1 MLAGPVTD
9 LMTKSGRQPTP
20 MRLPVPTLL
29 SSMSSATAL
38 AGSTRA
44 PSVYVPSEMGAG
56 VPVREVV
63 WHSFGASAFTLAVPM
78 GTRAA
83 ELEVRNSSTWVAPGG
98 ALVAEPHGGGD
109 RIALLEARGT
119 ADGRHDEVGARADSE
134 SRAQPR
140 VVVQDEFGGAA
151 KRVADGA

>member
-83 ELEVRNSSTWVAPGG
+83 ELEVRNSP
-98 ALVAEPHGGGD
+98 P
-109 RIALLEARGT
+109 
-119 ADGRHDEVGARADSE
+119 
-134 SRAQPR
+134 
-140 VVVQDEFGGAA
+140 GAA
-151 KRVADGA
+151 PAGAVPWLQSRTVAATESPCLKLVGPLTDATMRSGLGPTPKPTPPPPFLP